1 MAGKTKKKD
10 PMARCYM
17 TLPNG
22 EIKLWSEVN
31 LKTGETK
38 IFLPKEEAREYEEQ
52 IMKNIGENMSR
63 YIENHPESALWG
75 KT

>member
-1 MAGKTKKKD
+1 MAGKPKKKD
-10 PMARCYM
+10 PMARCYIK
-17 TLPNG
+17 TPSG
-22 EIKLWSEVN
+22 ETKLWSEVN

-38 IFLPKEEAREYEEQ
+38 IFLPQEEADFYEER
-52 IMKNIGENMSR
+52 IMNNIGRNMSR